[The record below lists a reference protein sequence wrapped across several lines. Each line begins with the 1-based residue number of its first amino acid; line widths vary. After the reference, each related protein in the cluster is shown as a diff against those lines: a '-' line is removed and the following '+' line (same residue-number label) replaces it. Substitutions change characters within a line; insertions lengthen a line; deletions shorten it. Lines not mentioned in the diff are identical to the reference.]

1 LKVQQLKACYYSFL
15 LKWLLP
21 VIIAAGGFA
30 ACGFLLFLQ
39 LLVFQRLVK
48 GGILQ
53 GERSPFIA

>member
-1 LKVQQLKACYYSFL
+1 
-15 LKWLLP
+15 LP
-21 VIIAAGGFA
+21 VVIVAGGFA